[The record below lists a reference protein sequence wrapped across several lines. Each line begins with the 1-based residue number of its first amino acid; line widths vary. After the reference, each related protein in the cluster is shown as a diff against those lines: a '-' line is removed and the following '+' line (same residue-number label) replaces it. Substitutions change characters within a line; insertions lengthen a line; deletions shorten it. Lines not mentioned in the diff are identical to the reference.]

1 MQSVLAK
8 GSSDPASPKAGAG
21 MRANRFVSVTDKLFE
36 MADRAMHDHCSF
48 VLAVV
53 LLHMVLRGLHLRL
66 LYHRA
71 AVSIQQRYRYIKLR
85 GQKQNAIAPAMRIQR
100 HWRGLRAALGIM
112 RKDDAA
118 WKILRNYKAWK
129 WNLRASKLLNSVL
142 RIQRAWHSSVHR
154 KWIKRCHKAA
164 ACIQRHARGF
174 AVRLMLDPVGRQLTG
189 QCQDEIEALV
199 AARSQMSETRWWA
212 KTAVRTAKARVEMA
226 RHRQRSLDRI
236 LMQGL
241 GPRSD
246 QARLMDKQRRLRY
259 KGALQPARESVF
271 EPFIFA
277 LARLDAVEPRYG
289 AKRSPVMQEVDKAR
303 KHLIR
308 WLPAPPPPLPH
319 IAARRGRRAVLA
331 RRLAKK
337 ARHAQPVPEVD
348 MEEEEDE
355 SGQLIVRQDGAELD
369 DDEFQHWKQRLL
381 AVAPY
386 RAAS

>member
-1 MQSVLAK
+1 M
-8 GSSDPASPKAGAG
+8 
-21 MRANRFVSVTDKLFE
+21 
-36 MADRAMHDHCSF
+36 
-48 VLAVV
+48 
-53 LLHMVLRGLHLRL
+53 
-66 LYHRA
+66 
-71 AVSIQQRYRYIKLR
+71 
-85 GQKQNAIAPAMRIQR
+85 
-100 HWRGLRAALGIM
+100 
-112 RKDDAA
+112 
-118 WKILRNYKAWK
+118 
-129 WNLRASKLLNSVL
+129 
-142 RIQRAWHSSVHR
+142 
-154 KWIKRCHKAA
+154 
-164 ACIQRHARGF
+164 
-174 AVRLMLDPVGRQLTG
+174 RLMLDPVGRQLTG